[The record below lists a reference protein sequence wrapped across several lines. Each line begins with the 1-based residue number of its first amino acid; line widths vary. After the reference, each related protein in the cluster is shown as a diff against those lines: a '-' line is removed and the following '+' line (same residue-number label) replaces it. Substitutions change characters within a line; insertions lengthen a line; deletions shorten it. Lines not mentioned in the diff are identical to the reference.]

1 MAQAENIYSGPER
14 RAFPRREEV
23 VHRLGLCLAVAAIEA
38 AVAFAVI
45 FGVAVAYHLLGL
57 HQSLDSFSTLFYLAY
72 GLLTGAVYGV
82 FAAVACSQLLDR
94 TTSTQF
100 DIQRAFY
107 AWTASVAIT
116 LLTAFLLGRVGD
128 FSRVTLT
135 TAYLAGIPVMFLV
148 RNLVQTFIDGRIR
161 RGELHYE
168 TIGVMGSRANVLNFL
183 LGGEIWRQGHK
194 LQSTLYF
201 EEARDEAGKLRI
213 DVISQFA
220 QRNLR
225 QGTDQLVFVG
235 TTTDLDEFDTVTTEL
250 RRYALNLLYAP
261 ASHNRTLKFL
271 DVTAIGPNNVLR
283 IVRTPMGES
292 SVLLKRAFDIVLSGI
307 GLLLLSPFLAVVA
320 LLIVLESRG
329 PVIFKQ
335 ARRGFNGET
344 FMIWKFRSM
353 RVTESGFAMKQA
365 QKGDT
370 RITRI
375 GRFIRATSIDE
386 LPQLVNVLIGQMS
399 LVGPRP
405 HAISHDEE
413 LSRELAVY
421 AHRQRIKPGITGWA
435 QVHGFRG
442 ETTTREAI
450 EGRVEHDIY
459 YVDNWSIFLDI
470 WIIILTVLHPA
481 ARRNAR

>member
-1 MAQAENIYSGPER
+1 M
-14 RAFPRREEV
+14 
-23 VHRLGLCLAVAAIEA
+23 VHRLALCLAVAAGEA

-45 FGVAVAYHLLGL
+45 FGIAVAYHLLGL
-57 HQSLDSFSTLFYLAY
+57 RQSLDSFSTVFYLAY
-72 GLLTGAVYGV
+72 GILTAAVYGA
-82 FAAVACSQLLDR
+82 FAAIACSQLLDR
-94 TTSTQF
+94 TASTQL

-116 LLTAFLLGRVGD
+116 LLTAFLFGRVGD

-194 LQSTLYF
+194 LQSSLYF
-201 EEARDEAGKLRI
+201 EDARDEAGRLRT

-235 TTTDLDEFDTVTTEL
+235 TTTDLEEFDAVATEL

-261 ASHNRTLKFL
+261 ASRNRTLKFL

-292 SVLLKRAFDIVLSGI
+292 SVLLKRAFDMLLSGL
-307 GLLLLSPFLAVVA
+307 GLLILSPLLAVVA

-353 RVTESGFAMKQA
+353 RVTESGFAMTQA
-365 QKGDT
+365 QKDDP
-370 RITRI
+370 RVTRI
-375 GRFIRATSIDE
+375 GRLIRATSIDE

-405 HAISHDEE
+405 HAISHDEQ
-413 LSRELAVY
+413 LSQELAVY

-442 ETTTREAI
+442 ETTTRAAI

-470 WIIILTVLHPA
+470 WIIVLTIFHPA

>member
-1 MAQAENIYSGPER
+1 M
-14 RAFPRREEV
+14 
-23 VHRLGLCLAVAAIEA
+23 
-38 AVAFAVI
+38 FA
-45 FGVAVAYHLLGL
+45 
-57 HQSLDSFSTLFYLAY
+57 
-72 GLLTGAVYGV
+72 
-82 FAAVACSQLLDR
+82 
-94 TTSTQF
+94 
-100 DIQRAFY
+100 
-107 AWTASVAIT
+107 
-116 LLTAFLLGRVGD
+116 
-128 FSRVTLT
+128 
-135 TAYLAGIPVMFLV
+135 V
-148 RNLVQTFIDGRIR
+148 RNLVQTFVDGRIR

-168 TIGVMGSRANVLNFL
+168 TIAVMGNRADVLNFL

-201 EEARDEAGKLRI
+201 EDARDEAGKLRPEL
-213 DVISQFA
+213 VLQFA

-225 QGTDQLVFVG
+225 HGTDQLVLVG
-235 TTTDLDEFDTVTTEL
+235 DLAQLDAFEGVANEL
-250 RRYALNLLYAP
+250 KRYALNLLYAP
-261 ASHNRTLKFL
+261 ASRNRTLKFL

-283 IVRTPMGES
+283 IVRTPMGET
-292 SVLLKRAFDIVLSGI
+292 SVILKRAFDIVLSSI
-307 GLLLLSPFLAVVA
+307 GLLLLSPLLALVA

-329 PVIFKQ
+329 PVIFRQ
-335 ARRGFNGET
+335 ARRGFNGDT

-353 RVTESGFAMKQA
+353 RVVESGYQMKQA
-365 QKGDT
+365 QKNDP

-386 LPQLVNVLIGQMS
+386 LPQLVNVLTGQMS

-405 HAISHDEE
+405 HAVSHDEE

-442 ETTTREAI
+442 ETATRAQI

-459 YVDNWSIFLDI
+459 YIDNWSIFLDI
-470 WIIILTVLHPA
+470 WIIVLTVFHPA